1 MRFMIVVRADEQQMA
16 QNPPPPE
23 FMPAMDAFIGEMYRA
38 GTLLDTGG
46 LATGAE
52 AARLRLSNG
61 RQHITDGPYAEAREV
76 IGGYAVVTASSRAEA
91 IDLARRFLAV
101 HELWPGCEVECEVRE
116 IIEAPSGPN

>member
-1 MRFMIVVRADEQQMA
+1 MMLVRADEQQMTR
-16 QNPPPPE
+16 NPPPPE

-61 RQHITDGPYAEAREV
+61 RQRITDGPYTEAKEV
-76 IGGYAVVTASSRAEA
+76 IGGYAVVKASSRAEA
-91 IDLARRFLAV
+91 IDLARRFMAV

-116 IIEAPSGPN
+116 IIEAPSGPK